1 MANLSLREVAQSQLD
16 QAPVIDGQLIVCT
29 DTGSTY
35 RDIGTRRIQISK
47 DLEIVSSLP
56 LAPLSNKI
64 YYLRP
69 DSLYV
74 YSGDDWILLNP
85 SKFTLEA
92 DKNAVNGE
100 VNINLILNGTA
111 QDKIKIAGGGVTTV
125 TTGETGDITIDTPHP
140 DELLAALT
148 NDEIDAIT
156 GGMVDDSGNP
166 LPTPQVVVDATLTV
180 SGRAADEKKS
190 WLDRAG
196 AVHLWKTI
204 EAMLGTKVD
213 KIEGFG
219 LSSNDYTT
227 EEKKKLASLSDPD
240 VATTEN
246 NGLMSSA
253 DKAKLDGIEAGAN
266 NYTHPVYEAKQAGLY
281 RISVDNTG
289 HVATADKMTSEELTA
304 EGVSPAD
311 HTHDL
316 GKLVNTLET
325 SADAVEDADTVMV
338 GAIVTSDDGSATTKY
353 TRRPLA
359 ALWNWIK
366 SRTDTLYAAAGH
378 NHKVNE
384 LENYDTHVYNPTL
397 NRTKRTVLAAPTA
410 ADGPATFRALD
421 KNDVGLGNVDN
432 VAALPLTGGTMS
444 GQIKRSINTSHI
456 GARDGVPLS
465 NPQTGTSYRPVVGV
479 KSANGYWV
487 MSTYNNDNLRFAYT
501 SDADYSAGTNRET
514 TVLLPSEEG
523 TIITSAS
530 IGNQVVAGVKDY
542 NDANTTIKIGWSG
555 TDLNETT
562 LAYIAGYTSDKK
574 IHPASKAGVL
584 AYIGNATSSSSG
596 FMSNGDKQKLDD
608 FYSIVTIT
616 KSLKVT
622 TDWMDTG
629 IYGTALSSGTYVV
642 QVSGFTASNTP
653 GLYGETWSGIMT
665 WYSDETNS
673 GNSDEILLHNAG
685 HADNGNEI
693 YLKTLRSG
701 RGGNNLRLQ
710 IAARVAATNADNVV
724 FKFRRLI

>member
-1 MANLSLREVAQSQLD
+1 MN
-16 QAPVIDGQLIVCT
+16 
-29 DTGSTY
+29 
-35 RDIGTRRIQISK
+35 
-47 DLEIVSSLP
+47 
-56 LAPLSNKI
+56 
-64 YYLRP
+64 
-69 DSLYV
+69 
-74 YSGDDWILLNP
+74 
-85 SKFTLEA
+85 
-92 DKNAVNGE
+92 
-100 VNINLILNGTA
+100 
-111 QDKIKIAGGGVTTV
+111 
-125 TTGETGDITIDTPHP
+125 
-140 DELLAALT
+140 
-148 NDEIDAIT
+148 
-156 GGMVDDSGNP
+156 
-166 LPTPQVVVDATLTV
+166 
-180 SGRAADEKKS
+180 DEKKS

-227 EEKKKLASLSDPD
+227 EEKKKLATLADPD

-266 NYTHPVYEAKQAGLY
+266 NYTHPTYEEKQAGLY

-289 HVATADKMTSEELTA
+289 HVATADKMTSEELAA

-316 GKLVNTLET
+316 GELVDTLET

-366 SRTDTLYAAAGH
+366 AKADMLYAAVGH

-410 ADGPATFRALD
+410 TDGPATFRALD

-444 GQIKRSINTSHI
+444 GQIKRSVNTSHI
-456 GARDGVPLS
+456 AARDGVPLS

-487 MSTYNNDNLRFAYT
+487 MSTYQNDNLRFAYT

-514 TVLLPSEEG
+514 PVLLPPEEG
-523 TIITSAS
+523 TIITSAT
-530 IGNQVVAGVKDY
+530 IGNQIVAGVKDCNSGTTSTFAY
-542 NDANTTIKIGWSG
+542 SKSGMNYGDYSQLAAWNGYELRAVNKDQFLKADGKAVSAATADYASQTLFDKAQWVSLTNLDQNTWYPVVSMNGIPYEGLRHIKCNVQLNGGSKPSWSTHGDGFTVNLDMLVTACGQGRTSANSICLDNFYSWTTSNANPAGYSQMTNGSVAVFWLRGGGQYRLYADWDANWQLKTSTYTNNGQSVSPTTSYPGVSYNKA
-555 TDLNETT
+555 T
-562 LAYIAGYTSDKK
+562 LDGDGFTIRAQTSD
-574 IHPASKAGVL
+574 PGAGSSLATGTVL
-584 AYIGNATSSSSG
+584 LVYA
-596 FMSNGDKQKLDD
+596 
-608 FYSIVTIT
+608 
-616 KSLKVT
+616 
-622 TDWMDTG
+622 
-629 IYGTALSSGTYVV
+629 
-642 QVSGFTASNTP
+642 
-653 GLYGETWSGIMT
+653 
-665 WYSDETNS
+665 
-673 GNSDEILLHNAG
+673 
-685 HADNGNEI
+685 
-693 YLKTLRSG
+693 
-701 RGGNNLRLQ
+701 
-710 IAARVAATNADNVV
+710 
-724 FKFRRLI
+724 